1 MGEVVG
7 DVVGEVVGLVVGL
20 VVGDVVG
27 EVVGDVVGVVV
38 GVGDSVGVL
47 EVFTEGDSNCTG
59 LQAARPN
66 ITIGNKAFLCRDK
79 NILPFPLWPRI
90 AQEATSSQNLP
101 SPVWV

>member
-1 MGEVVG
+1 MGDVVG
-7 DVVGEVVGLVVGL
+7 DVVGE

-38 GVGDSVGVL
+38 GDGELD
-47 EVFTEGDSNCTG
+47 VFTEGESNCTG

-66 ITIGNKAFLCRDK
+66 IRIGNNVAFLCRDK

-90 AQEATSSQNLP
+90 AQEATLSQNLP